1 MQSELKAILE
11 KLEKPL
17 AVEERTGCR
26 NFAVIG
32 GFHRHMVSWAQR
44 GAELGDGEVRQH
56 LERIA
61 QLFADYGSVDLTERR
76 RRILEARQLLA
87 VIRRQVEQEAGS
99 AEHGVE
105 GKEQGARSEE
115 KRGEGKGQR
124 AEGEGA
130 RATEDEHAREGESI
144 TIPLGTSQE
153 ASTDASAQTLSVPV
167 SPAVPKPT
175 FRSPATSCPPVPP
188 SPSVG
193 GQFPTAPSAASVP
206 PTVSP
211 HPKPFVPSVSG
222 KPLALDDPV
231 RFLKGVGPQ
240 RAKLLKRLG
249 VETIG
254 DLLTFY
260 PRRYEDRRNLKTLA
274 QVVPG
279 ERVVVQVQ
287 VIGTPFT
294 EERKRLLIT
303 KVPVGDATGRAFL
316 VWFNQPYM
324 ERKFRIGQR
333 LFVFG
338 KATQVFGQLT
348 FQTPE
353 VEEMTDDANLQVGR
367 LVPVYP
373 LTEGLSQNFV
383 RSLVQETVW
392 RAVERLKETLPETVR
407 QRYQLMPLQE
417 ALTQIHFPNDE
428 ERLEAARRRLV
439 FEEFLTLQLV
449 LALRKKGIKEHEGIA
464 FHVDWEAVERF
475 LRSLPFELTT
485 DQRRVINEI
494 LADMQKPHPMNR
506 LLHGEVGSGKTVVAA
521 TAMYVAVQNGYQVA
535 FMAPTEILAEQH
547 YRVLQELF
555 KGHEIQIVQLVGS
568 LTPSVKRKRRMRIRE
583 GMVQIVVGTH
593 ALIEE
598 ATEFHRLGLVIVDEQ
613 HRFGVMQRA
622 KLIWKGKS
630 PDVLIMTAT
639 PIPRTLALTV
649 YGDLDVSVIRE
660 LPPGRQRAKTYWLHL
675 SKRMLA
681 YEFVRKELLKGH
693 QAYIVCPLIEESEKL
708 EDVQSVLRH
717 AEWLQQSVFP
727 DYKVGVLHGRMPGYE
742 KDAIMDAFR
751 RNEIQVLVTTTVIE
765 VGVDVPNATVIVVE
779 DADRF
784 GLAQL
789 HQLRGRVERSAHP
802 CFCVL
807 IADPSTDEAYKRLR
821 IMTRTND
828 GFVIAEHDL
837 RLRGPGEF
845 LGTRQHGLPDL
856 KLADILRDVNLLMQA
871 KECAE
876 WLIAIDPH
884 LERPE
889 HKHLRAKV
897 EALEGG
903 AELLRVS

>member
-1 MQSELKAILE
+1 MSAELLAILE
-11 KLEKPL
+11 KLEKPI
-17 AVEERTGCR
+17 AIEERTGCR

-32 GFHRHMVSWAQR
+32 GFDKYMVAWAKR
-44 GAELGDGEVRQH
+44 ASELCDGELRQS
-56 LERIA
+56 LDELA
-61 QLFADYGSVDLTERR
+61 KLFVDYSQVDITEKRR
-76 RRILEARQLLA
+76 RLLHAKILLNRIRQSLNDSL
-87 VIRRQVEQEAGS
+87 AGS
-99 AEHGVE
+99 
-105 GKEQGARSEE
+105 
-115 KRGEGKGQR
+115 
-124 AEGEGA
+124 
-130 RATEDEHAREGESI
+130 T
-144 TIPLGTSQE
+144 
-153 ASTDASAQTLSVPV
+153 QTQPISVPQV
-167 SPAVPKPT
+167 SPATEQVTKPT
-175 FRSPATSCPPVPP
+175 INAVQPENKQTSQGFSGTIVPQRTEPTKLPASR
-188 SPSVG
+188 
-193 GQFPTAPSAASVP
+193 
-206 PTVSP
+206 PTVAISQSQISSP
-211 HPKPFVPSVSG
+211 RSSVTS
-222 KPLALDDPV
+222 PLSLSDSV
-231 RFLKGVGPQ
+231 RYLKGVGPQ

-254 DLLTFY
+254 DLLHFY

-274 QVVPG
+274 EVVPG
-279 ERVVVQVQ
+279 EKVVVQVQ
-287 VIGTPFT
+287 VIGNPFT
-294 EERKRLLIT
+294 EERKHLLIT

-324 ERKFRIGQR
+324 EKKFRIGQR

-353 VEEMTDDANLQVGR
+353 VEEITGDANLQVGR

-392 RAVERLKETLPETVR
+392 RAVDRLEETLPETVR
-407 QRYQLMPLQE
+407 QRYNLMLLRE
-417 ALTQIHFPNDE
+417 ALRQIHFPDDDE
-428 ERLEAARRRLV
+428 KLEAARRRIV
-439 FEEFLTLQLV
+439 FDEFLTLQLV

-464 FHVDWEAVERF
+464 FQVDWEAVERF
-475 LRSLPFELTT
+475 IRLLPFELTN
-485 DQRRVINEI
+485 DQRKVINEI
-494 LADMQKPHPMNR
+494 LSDMQKPHPMNR

-521 TAMYVAVQNGYQVA
+521 IAMFVAVQNGYQAA

-555 KGHEIQIVQLVGS
+555 RGHEINIVQLVGS
-568 LTPSVKRKRRMRIRE
+568 LTPANKRKVRMKIRE
-583 GMVQIVVGTH
+583 GMAQIIVGTH

-598 ATEFHRLGLVIVDEQ
+598 ATEFYRLGFVVVDEQ

-622 KLIWKGKS
+622 KLIWKGQS

-660 LPPGRQRAKTYWLHL
+660 LPPGRQRAKTYWLHT

-681 YEFVRKELLKGH
+681 YEFIRKELAKGH
-693 QAYIVCPLIEESEKL
+693 QAYVVCPLIEESEKL
-708 EDVQSVLRH
+708 DDVQSVYRH

-742 KDAIMDAFR
+742 KDKIMDAFR
-751 RNEIQVLVTTTVIE
+751 CNEIHVLVTTTVIE
-765 VGVDVPNATVIVVE
+765 VGVDVPNATVMVVE

-789 HQLRGRVERSAHP
+789 HQLRGRVERSEHP
-802 CFCVL
+802 CYCVL
-807 IADPSTDEAYKRLR
+807 IADPSTDEARERLR
-821 IMTRTND
+821 VMTRTND

-837 RLRGPGEF
+837 RLRGPGEL

-856 KLADILRDVNLLMQA
+856 KLADIIKDVDILMQA
-871 KECAE
+871 KDCAE
-876 WLIAIDPH
+876 WIVEIDPH
-884 LERPE
+884 LQRPE
-889 HKHLRAKV
+889 HKALREKV
-897 EALEGG
+897 ESLEGG

>member
-1 MQSELKAILE
+1 MSLELSSILD
-11 KLEKPL
+11 KLEKPML
-17 AVEERTGCR
+17 IEEKTGCR

-32 GFHRHMVSWAQR
+32 GFDRYMVAWAKR
-44 GAELGDGEVRQH
+44 AKEICFDEHLKELLCEMVR
-56 LERIA
+56 
-61 QLFADYGSVDLTERR
+61 LFEGYENADLTERR
-76 RRILEARQLLA
+76 RRIFQARNLLSQMRKQLKERMQTAELNQA
-87 VIRRQVEQEAGS
+87 LLTKTQPNFEIVEMPEPQLPS
-99 AEHGVE
+99 
-105 GKEQGARSEE
+105 EQLNLPNQNIMKVQPHDETKSTQIAQST
-115 KRGEGKGQR
+115 QR
-124 AEGEGA
+124 A
-130 RATEDEHAREGESI
+130 TQ
-144 TIPLGTSQE
+144 PPTSHSF
-153 ASTDASAQTLSVPV
+153 AGP
-167 SPAVPKPT
+167 
-175 FRSPATSCPPVPP
+175 RSPVTSPKPPVPSDQSFVTSYQ
-188 SPSVG
+188 SP
-193 GQFPTAPSAASVP
+193 TI
-206 PTVSP
+206 SP
-211 HPKPFVPSVSG
+211 LSLS
-222 KPLALDDPV
+222 DDV
-231 RFLKGVGPQ
+231 RYLKGVGPH

-254 DLLTFY
+254 DLLQFY
-260 PRRYEDRRNLKTLA
+260 PRRYEDRRNLKMLA
-274 QVVPG
+274 EVMPG

-287 VIGTPFT
+287 VIGNPFT
-294 EERKRLLIT
+294 EERKHLLIT

-324 ERKFRIGQR
+324 EKKFRIGQR

-338 KATQVFGQLT
+338 KAVQVFGHLT

-353 VEEMTDDANLQVGR
+353 IEEITGDANLQVGR

-383 RSLVQETVW
+383 RTMVQETVW
-392 RAVERLKETLPETVR
+392 RTIDRLTETLPETIR
-407 QRYQLMPLQE
+407 KRYNLMPLSE
-417 ALTQIHFPNDE
+417 ALRQVHFPDNE
-428 ERLEAARRRLV
+428 EKLEAARRRIV
-439 FEEFLTLQLV
+439 FEEFLIMQLV
-449 LALRKKGIKEHEGIA
+449 LALRKKGVKEHEGIT
-464 FHVDWEAVERF
+464 FSVDGDSVERF
-475 LRSLPFELTT
+475 IRSLPFQLTN
-485 DQRRVINEI
+485 DQRKVINEI
-494 LADMQKPHPMNR
+494 LADMQKPSPMNR

-521 TAMYVAVQNGYQVA
+521 TAMFVAVQNGYQAA

-555 KGHEIQIVQLVGS
+555 RWHDFSIVQLVGS
-568 LTPSVKRKRRMRIRE
+568 LTPANKRKARMKIRE
-583 GMVQIVVGTH
+583 GMAQIVVGTH

-598 ATEFHRLGLVIVDEQ
+598 ATEFHRLGFVVVDEQ

-622 KLIWKGKS
+622 KLIWKGQS

-660 LPPGRQRAKTYWLHL
+660 LPPKRQRAKTYWLHT

-681 YEFVRKELLKGH
+681 YEFIKKELAKGH
-693 QAYIVCPLIEESEKL
+693 QAYVVCPLIEDSEKL
-708 EDVQSVLRH
+708 EDVQSVYRH
-717 AEWLQQSVFP
+717 AQWLQQSVFP
-727 DYKVGVLHGRMPGYE
+727 EHKIGVLHGRMAGYE
-742 KDAIMDAFR
+742 KDEIMGAFR
-751 RNEIQVLVTTTVIE
+751 RKEIQILVTTTVVE
-765 VGVDVPNATVIVVE
+765 VGVDVPNATVMVVE

-789 HQLRGRVERSAHP
+789 HQLRGRVERSEHP

-807 IADPSTDEAYKRLR
+807 VADPSTEESRERLR
-821 IMTRTND
+821 VMTKTND

-856 KLADILRDVNLLMQA
+856 KLADIIKDVDILIQA

-876 WLIAIDPH
+876 WLVEFDPH

-889 HKHLRAKV
+889 HKGLRTKV

-903 AELLRVS
+903 SELLRVS

>member
-1 MQSELKAILE
+1 MSAELLALLE

-17 AVEERTGCR
+17 EVEEKTGCR

-32 GFHRHMVSWAQR
+32 GFDRYMQAWAKR
-44 GAELGDGEVRQH
+44 AAELGNGEVRQQ
-56 LERIA
+56 LEQLA
-61 QLFADYGSVDLTERR
+61 HLFADYETVDVSERR
-76 RRILEARQLLA
+76 RRLWQTRQLLSHLRQQLQA
-87 VIRRQVEQEAGS
+87 TPIPRRQE
-99 AEHGVE
+99 
-105 GKEQGARSEE
+105 
-115 KRGEGKGQR
+115 
-124 AEGEGA
+124 
-130 RATEDEHAREGESI
+130 T
-144 TIPLGTSQE
+144 
-153 ASTDASAQTLSVPV
+153 
-167 SPAVPKPT
+167 
-175 FRSPATSCPPVPP
+175 P
-188 SPSVG
+188 SPSSTTPATEASVL
-193 GQFPTAPSAASVP
+193 PSAAPTEETVFVQDNEPEQLSPVAPSPSPASVALSAASP
-206 PTVSP
+206 SPKAPTVEAPTKKPSP
-211 HPKPFVPSVSG
+211 TVRPLPTRAPAAEKKMPASV
-222 KPLALDDPV
+222 KPLALDDSV

-249 VETIG
+249 VETVG
-254 DLLTFY
+254 DLLSLY
-260 PRRYEDRRNLKTLA
+260 PRRYEDRRNVKMLA
-274 QVVPG
+274 EVVPG
-279 ERVVVQVQ
+279 EKVVVQVQ
-287 VIGTPFT
+287 VIGNPFT
-294 EERKRLLIT
+294 EERKHLLIT

-338 KATQVFGQLT
+338 KATTVFGQLS

-353 VEEMTDDANLQVGR
+353 VEEIAGDTALQVGR

-383 RSLVQETVW
+383 RTLVQETVL
-392 RAVERLKETLPETVR
+392 RTVESLQETLPASVR
-407 QRYQLMPLQE
+407 QTYNLMPLPE
-417 ALTQIHFPNDE
+417 AIRQIHFPEDE

-449 LALRKKGIKEHEGIA
+449 LALRRRGVKEHEGIA
-464 FHVDWEAVERF
+464 FRVDRDAVEKF
-475 LRSLPFELTT
+475 IRSLPFELTN
-485 DQRRVINEI
+485 DQRRVIDEI
-494 LADMQKPHPMNR
+494 LADMEQPHPMNR

-521 TAMYVAVQNGYQVA
+521 TAMFVAVRNGYQVA

-547 YRVLQELF
+547 YRVLRELF
-555 KGHEIQIVQLVGS
+555 WKHGIDVVQLVGS
-568 LTPSVKRKRRMRIRE
+568 LTPANKRKVRLRIRH
-583 GMVQIVVGTH
+583 GGPQIVVGTH

-598 ATEFHRLGLVIVDEQ
+598 ATEFQRLGFVVVDEQ

-622 KLIWKGKS
+622 KLIWKGQS

-660 LPPGRQRAKTYWLHL
+660 LPPGRQRAKTYWLHS

-681 YEFVRKELLKGH
+681 YEFVRKELAKGR

-717 AEWLQQSVFP
+717 AEWLQQNVFP

-742 KDAIMDAFR
+742 KDEIMDTFR
-751 RNEIQVLVTTTVIE
+751 RNEIHVLVTTTVIE
-765 VGVDVPNATVIVVE
+765 VGVDVPNATVMVVE

-789 HQLRGRVERSAHP
+789 HQLRGRVERSSHP

-807 IADPSTDEAYKRLR
+807 VANPSSDEARERLR
-821 IMTRTND
+821 VMTRTND

-845 LGTRQHGLPDL
+845 MGTRQHGLPDL
-856 KLADILRDVNLLMQA
+856 KLADILRDVDLLMQA

-876 WLIAIDPH
+876 RLVAVDPH

-889 HKHLRAKV
+889 HRLLRAKV

>member
-1 MQSELKAILE
+1 MSAELLAILE
-11 KLEKPL
+11 KLEKPI
-17 AVEERTGCR
+17 AIEERTGCR

-32 GFHRHMVSWAQR
+32 GFDKYMVAWAKR
-44 GAELGDGEVRQH
+44 ASELCDGELRQS
-56 LERIA
+56 LDELA
-61 QLFADYGSVDLTERR
+61 KLFVDYSQVDITEKRR
-76 RRILEARQLLA
+76 RLLHAKILLNRIRQSLNDSL
-87 VIRRQVEQEAGS
+87 AGS
-99 AEHGVE
+99 
-105 GKEQGARSEE
+105 
-115 KRGEGKGQR
+115 
-124 AEGEGA
+124 
-130 RATEDEHAREGESI
+130 T
-144 TIPLGTSQE
+144 
-153 ASTDASAQTLSVPV
+153 QTQPTSVPQV
-167 SPAVPKPT
+167 SPATEQVTKPT
-175 FRSPATSCPPVPP
+175 INAVQPENKQTSQGFSGTIVSQRTEPTKLPASR
-188 SPSVG
+188 
-193 GQFPTAPSAASVP
+193 
-206 PTVSP
+206 PTVAISQSQISSP
-211 HPKPFVPSVSG
+211 RSSVTS
-222 KPLALDDPV
+222 PLSLSDSV
-231 RFLKGVGPQ
+231 RYLKGVGPQ

-254 DLLTFY
+254 DLLHFY

-274 QVVPG
+274 EVVPG
-279 ERVVVQVQ
+279 EKVVVQVQ
-287 VIGTPFT
+287 VIGNPFT
-294 EERKRLLIT
+294 EERKHLLIT

-324 ERKFRIGQR
+324 EKKFRIGQR

-353 VEEMTDDANLQVGR
+353 VEEITGDANLQVGR

-392 RAVERLKETLPETVR
+392 RAVDRLEETLPETVR
-407 QRYQLMPLQE
+407 QRYNLMPLRE
-417 ALTQIHFPNDE
+417 ALRQIHFPDDDE
-428 ERLEAARRRLV
+428 KLEAARRRIV
-439 FEEFLTLQLV
+439 FDEFLTLQLV

-464 FHVDWEAVERF
+464 FQVDWEAVERF
-475 LRSLPFELTT
+475 IRLLPFELTN
-485 DQRRVINEI
+485 DQRKVINEI
-494 LADMQKPHPMNR
+494 LSDMQKPHPMNR

-521 TAMYVAVQNGYQVA
+521 IAMFVAVQNGYQAA

-555 KGHEIQIVQLVGS
+555 RGHEINIVQLVGS
-568 LTPSVKRKRRMRIRE
+568 LTPANKRKVRMKIRE
-583 GMVQIVVGTH
+583 GMAQIIVGTH

-598 ATEFHRLGLVIVDEQ
+598 ATEFYRLGFVVVDEQ

-622 KLIWKGKS
+622 KLIWKGQS

-660 LPPGRQRAKTYWLHL
+660 LPPGRQRAKTYWLHT

-681 YEFVRKELLKGH
+681 YEFIRKELAKGH
-693 QAYIVCPLIEESEKL
+693 QAYVVCPLIEESEKL
-708 EDVQSVLRH
+708 DDVQSVYRH
-717 AEWLQQSVFP
+717 AEWLQQSIFP

-742 KDAIMDAFR
+742 KDKIMDAFR
-751 RNEIQVLVTTTVIE
+751 CNEIHVLVTTTVIE
-765 VGVDVPNATVIVVE
+765 VGVDVPNATVMVVE

-789 HQLRGRVERSAHP
+789 HQLRGRVERSEHP
-802 CFCVL
+802 CYCVL
-807 IADPSTDEAYKRLR
+807 IADPSTDEARERLR
-821 IMTRTND
+821 VMTRTND

-837 RLRGPGEF
+837 RLRGPGEL

-856 KLADILRDVNLLMQA
+856 KLADIIKDVDILMQA

-876 WLIAIDPH
+876 WIVEIDPH
-884 LERPE
+884 LQRPE
-889 HKHLRAKV
+889 HKALREKV
-897 EALEGG
+897 ESLEGG

>member
-1 MQSELKAILE
+1 MRPLE
-11 KLEKPL
+11 
-17 AVEERTGCR
+17 VEEKTGCR

-32 GFHRHMVSWAQR
+32 GFDRYMVAWATRAAQ
-44 GAELGDGEVRQH
+44 LCDGDLRQH
-56 LERIA
+56 LQALA
-61 QLFADYGSVDLTERR
+61 QLFADYAALDLSERR
-76 RRILEARQLLA
+76 RRLLSAKTLLA
-87 VIRRQVEQEAGS
+87 QIRRKVMGDGGREA
-99 AEHGVE
+99 
-105 GKEQGARSEE
+105 
-115 KRGEGKGQR
+115 RGEGTR
-124 AEGEGA
+124 SDVPEGEQKEGQGMGEQGKGLLAPPSAFRPSPVADERQQA
-130 RATEDEHAREGESI
+130 RPTR
-144 TIPLGTSQE
+144 
-153 ASTDASAQTLSVPV
+153 
-167 SPAVPKPT
+167 PAFKPT
-175 FRSPATSCPPVPP
+175 P
-188 SPSVG
+188 SP
-193 GQFPTAPSAASVP
+193 QP
-206 PTVSP
+206 PTPAS
-211 HPKPFVPSVSG
+211 KPT
-222 KPLALDDPV
+222 PLALDDSV

-249 VETIG
+249 VETVK
-254 DLLTFY
+254 DLLHFY
-260 PRRYEDRRNLKTLA
+260 PRRYEDRRNVKRLA
-274 QVVPG
+274 EIVSGEKVVA
-279 ERVVVQVQ
+279 QVQ
-287 VIGTPFT
+287 VVGKPFT

-303 KVPVGDATGRAFL
+303 KVPVADATGRAFL

-324 ERKFRIGQR
+324 ERKFHIGQK

-338 KATQVFGQLT
+338 KATRVFDQLS

-353 VEEMTDDANLQVGR
+353 VEEITDDATLQVGR

-373 LTEGLSQNFV
+373 LTEGLSQNFI
-383 RSLVQETVW
+383 RTLVQETVTLALD
-392 RAVERLKETLPETVR
+392 RIEEPLPESIR
-407 QRYQLMPLQE
+407 QRYQLMPLAE
-417 ALTQIHFPNDE
+417 ALRQIHFPDDE
-428 ERLEAARRRLV
+428 GRLEAARRRIV
-439 FEEFLTLQLV
+439 FDEFLTLQLV
-449 LALRKKGIKEHEGIA
+449 LALRKRGIKEHEGIA
-464 FHVDWEAVERF
+464 FQVDWDAVEEF
-475 LRSLPFELTT
+475 IRSLPFELTN
-485 DQRRVINEI
+485 DQRKVIGEI

-521 TAMYVAVQNGYQVA
+521 TAMFVAVQNGYQVA

-547 YRVLQELF
+547 YRVLRELF
-555 KGHEIQIVQLVGS
+555 GRHGIEVVQLVGS
-568 LTPSVKRKRRMRIRE
+568 LTPANKRKVRMKVRD
-583 GMVQIVVGTH
+583 GMAQIVVGTH

-598 ATEFHRLGLVIVDEQ
+598 ATQFHRLGLAVVDEQ

-622 KLIWKGKS
+622 KLIWKGQS

-660 LPPGRQRAKTYWLHL
+660 LPPGRQRAKTYWLHT

-681 YEFVRKELLKGH
+681 YEFVRKELAKGH

-708 EDVQSVLRH
+708 EDVQSVVRH

-727 DYKVGVLHGRMPGYE
+727 DYKVAVLHGRMAGYE
-742 KDAIMDAFR
+742 KDEIMDAFR
-751 RNEIQVLVTTTVIE
+751 RNEIQVLVTTTVVE
-765 VGVDVPNATVIVVE
+765 VGVDVPNATVIVIE

-789 HQLRGRVERSAHP
+789 HQLRGRVERSEHP

-807 IADPSTDEAYKRLR
+807 IADPKSDEARERLR
-821 IMTRTND
+821 VMTKTND

-856 KLADILRDVNLLMQA
+856 KLADILRDVDILMQA

-876 WLIAIDPH
+876 WLVSIDPH

-889 HKHLRAKV
+889 HRHLRAKV

>member
-1 MQSELKAILE
+1 MSAELLAILE
-11 KLEKPL
+11 KLEKPI
-17 AVEERTGCR
+17 AIEERTGCR

-32 GFHRHMVSWAQR
+32 GFDKYMVAWAKR
-44 GAELGDGEVRQH
+44 ASELCDGELRQS
-56 LERIA
+56 LDELA
-61 QLFADYGSVDLTERR
+61 KLFVDYSQVDITEKRR
-76 RRILEARQLLA
+76 RLLHAKILLNRIRQSLNDSL
-87 VIRRQVEQEAGS
+87 AGS
-99 AEHGVE
+99 
-105 GKEQGARSEE
+105 
-115 KRGEGKGQR
+115 
-124 AEGEGA
+124 
-130 RATEDEHAREGESI
+130 T
-144 TIPLGTSQE
+144 
-153 ASTDASAQTLSVPV
+153 QTQPTSVPQV
-167 SPAVPKPT
+167 SPATEQVTKPT
-175 FRSPATSCPPVPP
+175 INAVQPENKQTSQGFSGTIVPQRTEPTKLPASR
-188 SPSVG
+188 
-193 GQFPTAPSAASVP
+193 
-206 PTVSP
+206 PTVAISQSQISSP
-211 HPKPFVPSVSG
+211 RSSVTS
-222 KPLALDDPV
+222 PLSLSDSV
-231 RFLKGVGPQ
+231 RYLKGVGPQ

-254 DLLTFY
+254 DLLHFY

-274 QVVPG
+274 EVVPG
-279 ERVVVQVQ
+279 EKVVVQVQ
-287 VIGTPFT
+287 VIGNPFT
-294 EERKRLLIT
+294 EERKHLLIT

-324 ERKFRIGQR
+324 EKKFRIGQR

-353 VEEMTDDANLQVGR
+353 VEEITGDANLQVGR

-392 RAVERLKETLPETVR
+392 RAVDRLEETLPETVR
-407 QRYQLMPLQE
+407 QRYNLMLLRE
-417 ALTQIHFPNDE
+417 ALRQIHFPDDDE
-428 ERLEAARRRLV
+428 KLEAARRRIV
-439 FEEFLTLQLV
+439 FDEFLTLQLV

-464 FHVDWEAVERF
+464 FQVDWEAVERF
-475 LRSLPFELTT
+475 IRLLPFELTN
-485 DQRRVINEI
+485 DQRKVINEI
-494 LADMQKPHPMNR
+494 LSDMQKPHPMNR

-521 TAMYVAVQNGYQVA
+521 IAMFVAVQNGYQAA

-555 KGHEIQIVQLVGS
+555 RGHEINIVQLVGS
-568 LTPSVKRKRRMRIRE
+568 LTPANKRKVRMKIRE
-583 GMVQIVVGTH
+583 GMAQIIVGTH

-598 ATEFHRLGLVIVDEQ
+598 ATEFYRLGFVVVDEQ

-622 KLIWKGKS
+622 KLIWKGQS

-660 LPPGRQRAKTYWLHL
+660 LPPGRQRAKTYWLHT

-681 YEFVRKELLKGH
+681 YEFIRKELAKGH
-693 QAYIVCPLIEESEKL
+693 QAYVVCPLIEESEKL
-708 EDVQSVLRH
+708 DDVQSVYRH

-742 KDAIMDAFR
+742 KDKIMDAFR
-751 RNEIQVLVTTTVIE
+751 CNEIHVLVTTTVIE
-765 VGVDVPNATVIVVE
+765 VGVDVPNATVMVVE

-789 HQLRGRVERSAHP
+789 HQLRGRVERSEHP
-802 CFCVL
+802 CYCVL
-807 IADPSTDEAYKRLR
+807 IADPSTDEARERLR
-821 IMTRTND
+821 VMTRTND

-837 RLRGPGEF
+837 RLRGPGEL

-856 KLADILRDVNLLMQA
+856 KLADIIKDVDILMQA
-871 KECAE
+871 KDCAE
-876 WLIAIDPH
+876 WIVEIDPH
-884 LERPE
+884 LQRPE
-889 HKHLRAKV
+889 HKALREKV
-897 EALEGG
+897 ESLEGG

>member
-1 MQSELKAILE
+1 MSAELLAILE
-11 KLEKPL
+11 KLEKPI

-32 GFHRHMVSWAQR
+32 GFDKYMVAWAKR
-44 GAELGDGEVRQH
+44 ASEMCDSELRQS
-56 LERIA
+56 LDELA
-61 QLFADYGSVDLTERR
+61 KLFVDYMQVDITERR
-76 RRILEARQLLA
+76 RRLLHAKTLLA
-87 VIRRQVEQEAGS
+87 QIRQSLNNSFVS
-99 AEHGVE
+99 
-105 GKEQGARSEE
+105 
-115 KRGEGKGQR
+115 
-124 AEGEGA
+124 
-130 RATEDEHAREGESI
+130 
-144 TIPLGTSQE
+144 
-153 ASTDASAQTLSVPV
+153 STQTQPTSVPQV
-167 SPAVPKPT
+167 SPATEQVAKPAAAHVVQPDKEQTLHRLSGTIVPQRTEPT
-175 FRSPATSCPPVPP
+175 KLPASRPTVVSPQPQVPSPRSPAP
-188 SPSVG
+188 SLLSL
-193 GQFPTAPSAASVP
+193 T
-206 PTVSP
+206 
-211 HPKPFVPSVSG
+211 
-222 KPLALDDPV
+222 DPV
-231 RFLKGVGPQ
+231 RYLKGVGPQ

-254 DLLTFY
+254 DLLHFY

-274 QVVPG
+274 EVIPG
-279 ERVVVQVQ
+279 EKVVVQVQ
-287 VIGTPFT
+287 VIGNPFT
-294 EERKRLLIT
+294 EERKHLLIT

-324 ERKFRIGQR
+324 EKKFRIGQR

-353 VEEMTDDANLQVGR
+353 VEEITGDANLQVGR

-392 RAVERLKETLPETVR
+392 RTIDRLEETLPETVR
-407 QRYQLMPLQE
+407 QRYNLMPLRE
-417 ALTQIHFPNDE
+417 ALRQIHFPDDDE
-428 ERLEAARRRLV
+428 KLEAARRRIV
-439 FEEFLTLQLV
+439 FDEFLTLQLV

-464 FHVDWEAVERF
+464 FQVDWEAVERF
-475 LRSLPFELTT
+475 IRLLPFELTN
-485 DQRRVINEI
+485 DQRKVINEI
-494 LADMQKPHPMNR
+494 LSDMQKPHPMNR

-521 TAMYVAVQNGYQVA
+521 TAMFVAVQNGYQAA

-555 KGHEIQIVQLVGS
+555 RGHEINIVQLVGS
-568 LTPSVKRKRRMRIRE
+568 LTPANKRKARMKIRE
-583 GMVQIVVGTH
+583 GMAQIIVGTH
-593 ALIEE
+593 ALVEE
-598 ATEFHRLGLVIVDEQ
+598 ATEFYRLGFVVVDEQ

-622 KLIWKGKS
+622 KLIWKGQS

-660 LPPGRQRAKTYWLHL
+660 LPPGRQRAKTYWLHT

-681 YEFVRKELLKGH
+681 YEFIRKELAKGH
-693 QAYIVCPLIEESEKL
+693 QAYVVCPLIEESEKL
-708 EDVQSVLRH
+708 EDVQSVYRH

-742 KDAIMDAFR
+742 KDKIMDAFR
-751 RNEIQVLVTTTVIE
+751 RNEIHVLVTTTVIE
-765 VGVDVPNATVIVVE
+765 VGVDVPNATVMVVE

-789 HQLRGRVERSAHP
+789 HQLRGRVERSEYP
-802 CFCVL
+802 CYCVL
-807 IADPSTDEAYKRLR
+807 IADPSTDEARERLR
-821 IMTRTND
+821 VMTRTND

-856 KLADILRDVNLLMQA
+856 KLADIINDVDILMQA

-876 WLIAIDPH
+876 WLVEIDPH

-889 HKHLRAKV
+889 HKGLREKV
-897 EALEGG
+897 ESLEGG

>member
-1 MQSELKAILE
+1 MSAELQALIDRLTRPLE
-11 KLEKPL
+11 
-17 AVEERTGCR
+17 VEEKTGCR

-32 GFHRHMVSWAQR
+32 GFDRYMVAWAKR
-44 GAELGDGEVRQH
+44 AMELCDGEVRQ
-56 LERIA
+56 LLSDLA
-61 QLFADYGSVDLTERR
+61 QLFADYTALDFSERR
-76 RRILEARQLLA
+76 RRILSAKTLLA
-87 VIRRQVEQEAGS
+87 QIRKQIASGES
-99 AEHGVE
+99 ARFEVPE
-105 GKEQGARSEE
+105 GERREGQRGDGQGAGLFAPPSAPRPSPV
-115 KRGEGKGQR
+115 
-124 AEGEGA
+124 A
-130 RATEDEHAREGESI
+130 DERQKAKPAIS
-144 TIPLGTSQE
+144 PQPPMP
-153 ASTDASAQTLSVPV
+153 AS
-167 SPAVPKPT
+167 KPT
-175 FRSPATSCPPVPP
+175 
-188 SPSVG
+188 
-193 GQFPTAPSAASVP
+193 
-206 PTVSP
+206 
-211 HPKPFVPSVSG
+211 
-222 KPLALDDPV
+222 PLALDDSV

-249 VETIG
+249 VETVN
-254 DLLTFY
+254 DLLHFY
-260 PRRYEDRRNLKTLA
+260 PRRYEDRRNVKRLA
-274 QVVPG
+274 EVIAGEKVVAC
-279 ERVVVQVQ
+279 VQ
-287 VIGTPFT
+287 VIGKPFT
-294 EERKRLLIT
+294 EERKHLLIT
-303 KVPVGDATGRAFL
+303 KIPVADASGRAFL

-324 ERKFRIGQR
+324 ERKFHIGQK

-353 VEEMTDDANLQVGR
+353 VEEVANDATLQVGR

-383 RSLVQETVW
+383 RTLVQETVT
-392 RAVERLKETLPETVR
+392 RSLDRVPEPLPESIR
-407 QRYQLMPLQE
+407 QRYNLMPLPQ
-417 ALTQIHFPNDE
+417 ALRQIHFPDDE
-428 ERLEAARRRLV
+428 GGLEAARRRIV
-439 FEEFLTLQLV
+439 FDEFLTLQLV
-449 LALRKKGIKEHEGIA
+449 LALRKKGVKEHEGIA
-464 FHVDWEAVERF
+464 FRVDWDEVEQF
-475 LRSLPFELTT
+475 IRSLPFELTN
-485 DQRRVINEI
+485 DQRKVIGEI

-521 TAMYVAVQNGYQVA
+521 TAMFVAVQNGYQVA

-547 YRVLQELF
+547 YRVLRELF
-555 KGHEIQIVQLVGS
+555 WRHGIEVVQLVGS
-568 LTPSVKRKRRMRIRE
+568 LTPANKRKVRMKVRD
-583 GMVQIVVGTH
+583 GMAQIVVGTH

-598 ATEFHRLGLVIVDEQ
+598 ATEFHRLGLVVVDEQ

-622 KLIWKGKS
+622 KLIWKGQS

-660 LPPGRQRAKTYWLHL
+660 LPPGRQRAKTYWLHT

-681 YEFVRKELLKGH
+681 YEFVRKELAKGR

-708 EDVQSVLRH
+708 EDVQSVVRH

-727 DYKVGVLHGRMPGYE
+727 DDKVAVLHGRMAGYE
-742 KDAIMDAFR
+742 KDEIMDAFR
-751 RNEIQVLVTTTVIE
+751 RNEIQVLVTTTVVE
-765 VGVDVPNATVIVVE
+765 VGVDVPNATVIVIE

-789 HQLRGRVERSAHP
+789 HQLRGRVERSQHP

-807 IADPSTDEAYKRLR
+807 IADPKSDEARERLR
-821 IMTRTND
+821 VMTKTND

-856 KLADILRDVNLLMQA
+856 KLADILKDVDILMQA

-876 WLIAIDPH
+876 WLVQIDPH

-889 HKHLRAKV
+889 HAHLRAKV

>member
-1 MQSELKAILE
+1 M
-11 KLEKPL
+11 
-17 AVEERTGCR
+17 
-26 NFAVIG
+26 
-32 GFHRHMVSWAQR
+32 
-44 GAELGDGEVRQH
+44 
-56 LERIA
+56 
-61 QLFADYGSVDLTERR
+61 
-76 RRILEARQLLA
+76 
-87 VIRRQVEQEAGS
+87 
-99 AEHGVE
+99 
-105 GKEQGARSEE
+105 
-115 KRGEGKGQR
+115 
-124 AEGEGA
+124 
-130 RATEDEHAREGESI
+130 
-144 TIPLGTSQE
+144 
-153 ASTDASAQTLSVPV
+153 
-167 SPAVPKPT
+167 
-175 FRSPATSCPPVPP
+175 
-188 SPSVG
+188 
-193 GQFPTAPSAASVP
+193 
-206 PTVSP
+206 
-211 HPKPFVPSVSG
+211 
-222 KPLALDDPV
+222 
-231 RFLKGVGPQ
+231 
-240 RAKLLKRLG
+240 LKRLG
-249 VETIG
+249 VETVG
-254 DLLTFY
+254 DLLHFY

-274 QVVPG
+274 EVVPG
-279 ERVVVQVQ
+279 EKVVVQVQ
-287 VIGTPFT
+287 VVGNPFT
-294 EERKRLLIT
+294 EERKHLLIT

-324 ERKFRIGQR
+324 EKKFRIGQR

-338 KATQVFGQLT
+338 KATQVFGQMT

-353 VEEMTDDANLQVGR
+353 VEEISGDANLQVGR

-383 RSLVQETVW
+383 RTLVQETVA
-392 RAVERLKETLPETVR
+392 RTLDSLEETLPEEVR
-407 QRYQLMPLQE
+407 RRYNLMPLRE
-417 ALTQIHFPNDE
+417 ALRHIHFPDDE
-428 ERLEAARRRLV
+428 GKLEAARRRIV
-439 FEEFLTLQLV
+439 FDEFLTLQLV
-449 LALRKKGIKEHEGIA
+449 LALRKKGVKEHEGIA

-475 LRSLPFELTT
+475 IRSLPFELTN
-485 DQRRVINEI
+485 DQRKVINEI

-521 TAMYVAVQNGYQVA
+521 VAMFVAVQNGYQVA

-547 YRVLQELF
+547 YRVLRELF
-555 KGHEIQIVQLVGS
+555 RWCDVSIVQLVGS
-568 LTPSVKRKRRMRIRE
+568 LTPANKRRARLKIRE
-583 GMVQIVVGTH
+583 GMAQIVVGTH

-598 ATEFHRLGLVIVDEQ
+598 ATQFHRLGLVVVDEQ

-622 KLIWKGKS
+622 KLIWKGQS

-660 LPPGRQRAKTYWLHL
+660 LPPGRQRAKTYWLHT

-681 YEFVRKELLKGH
+681 YEFIRKELAKGH
-693 QAYIVCPLIEESEKL
+693 QAYVVCPLIEESEKL
-708 EDVQSVLRH
+708 EDVQSVYRH

-742 KDAIMDAFR
+742 KDEVMDAFR
-751 RNEIQVLVTTTVIE
+751 RNEIQVLVTTTVVE

-789 HQLRGRVERSAHP
+789 HQLRGRVERSEHP

-807 IADPSTDEAYKRLR
+807 IADPSTDEARERLR
-821 IMTRTND
+821 VMTRTND

-856 KLADILRDVNLLMQA
+856 KLADIIRDVDILMQA

-876 WLIAIDPH
+876 WLVELDPH

-889 HKHLRAKV
+889 NKHLRAKV

>member
-1 MQSELKAILE
+1 MSAELLAILE
-11 KLEKPL
+11 KLEKPI

-32 GFHRHMVSWAQR
+32 GFDKYMVAWAKR
-44 GAELGDGEVRQH
+44 ASEMCDSELRQS
-56 LERIA
+56 LDELA
-61 QLFADYGSVDLTERR
+61 KLFVDYMQVDITERR
-76 RRILEARQLLA
+76 RRLLHAKTLLA
-87 VIRRQVEQEAGS
+87 QIRQSLNNSFVS
-99 AEHGVE
+99 
-105 GKEQGARSEE
+105 
-115 KRGEGKGQR
+115 
-124 AEGEGA
+124 
-130 RATEDEHAREGESI
+130 
-144 TIPLGTSQE
+144 
-153 ASTDASAQTLSVPV
+153 STQTQPTSVPQV
-167 SPAVPKPT
+167 SPATEQVAKPAAAHVVQPDKEQTLHRLSGTIVPQRTEPT
-175 FRSPATSCPPVPP
+175 KLPASRPTVVSPQPQVPSPRSPAP
-188 SPSVG
+188 SPLSL
-193 GQFPTAPSAASVP
+193 T
-206 PTVSP
+206 
-211 HPKPFVPSVSG
+211 
-222 KPLALDDPV
+222 DPV
-231 RFLKGVGPQ
+231 RYLKGVGPQ

-254 DLLTFY
+254 DLLHFY

-274 QVVPG
+274 EVIPG
-279 ERVVVQVQ
+279 EKVVVQVQ
-287 VIGTPFT
+287 VVGNPFT
-294 EERKRLLIT
+294 EERKHLLIT

-324 ERKFRIGQR
+324 EKKFRIGQR

-353 VEEMTDDANLQVGR
+353 VEEITGDANLQVGR

-392 RAVERLKETLPETVR
+392 RTIDRLEETLPETVR
-407 QRYQLMPLQE
+407 QRYNLMPLRE
-417 ALTQIHFPNDE
+417 ALRQIHFPDDDE
-428 ERLEAARRRLV
+428 KLEAARRRIV
-439 FEEFLTLQLV
+439 FDEFLTLQLV

-464 FHVDWEAVERF
+464 FQVDWEAVERF
-475 LRSLPFELTT
+475 IRLLPFELTN
-485 DQRRVINEI
+485 DQRKVINEI
-494 LADMQKPHPMNR
+494 LSDMQKPHPMNR

-521 TAMYVAVQNGYQVA
+521 TAMFVAVQNGYQAA

-555 KGHEIQIVQLVGS
+555 RGHEINIVQLVGS
-568 LTPSVKRKRRMRIRE
+568 LTPSVKRRVRMRIRE
-583 GMVQIVVGTH
+583 GMVQIIVGTH

-622 KLIWKGKS
+622 KLIWKGQS

-660 LPPGRQRAKTYWLHL
+660 LPPGRQRAKTYWLHT

-681 YEFVRKELLKGH
+681 YEFIRKELAKGH
-693 QAYIVCPLIEESEKL
+693 QAYVVCPLIEESEKL
-708 EDVQSVLRH
+708 EDVQSVYRH

-742 KDAIMDAFR
+742 KDKIMDAFR
-751 RNEIQVLVTTTVIE
+751 RNEIHVLVTTTVIE
-765 VGVDVPNATVIVVE
+765 VGVDVPNATVMVVE

-789 HQLRGRVERSAHP
+789 HQLRGRVERSEHP
-802 CFCVL
+802 CYCVL
-807 IADPSTDEAYKRLR
+807 IADPSTDEARERLR
-821 IMTRTND
+821 VMTRTND

-856 KLADILRDVNLLMQA
+856 KLADIIKDVDILMQA

-876 WLIAIDPH
+876 WLVEIDPH

-889 HKHLRAKV
+889 HKGLREKV
-897 EALEGG
+897 ESLEGG

>member
-1 MQSELKAILE
+1 MFSELLSILD

-17 AVEERTGCR
+17 AVEEKTGCR

-32 GFHRHMVSWAQR
+32 GFDRYMVAWAKR
-44 GAELGDGEVRQH
+44 AAELCDGGELR
-56 LERIA
+56 
-61 QLFADYGSVDLTERR
+61 QLFAEMVRLFEGYGGVDVTERR
-76 RRILEARQLLA
+76 RRILQARNLLTQVRKRLNEKKQMAISHHPSPTQGMSEITPLPESELPPKQLSTEKISQQVVLSAVKPLKQIQPHDEAKPFRPDQLPQHTA
-87 VIRRQVEQEAGS
+87 QPINQPI
-99 AEHGVE
+99 
-105 GKEQGARSEE
+105 KAR
-115 KRGEGKGQR
+115 
-124 AEGEGA
+124 
-130 RATEDEHAREGESI
+130 
-144 TIPLGTSQE
+144 
-153 ASTDASAQTLSVPV
+153 
-167 SPAVPKPT
+167 PT
-175 FRSPATSCPPVPP
+175 FSPQPQVP
-188 SPSVG
+188 SPLSLTDSV
-193 GQFPTAPSAASVP
+193 
-206 PTVSP
+206 
-211 HPKPFVPSVSG
+211 
-222 KPLALDDPV
+222 
-231 RFLKGVGPQ
+231 RYLKGVGPQ

-254 DLLTFY
+254 DLLHFY

-274 QVVPG
+274 EVVPG
-279 ERVVVQVQ
+279 EKVVVQVQ
-287 VIGTPFT
+287 VIGNPFT
-294 EERKRLLIT
+294 EERKNLLIT

-324 ERKFRIGQR
+324 EKKFRIGQR

-353 VEEMTDDANLQVGR
+353 IEEISGDANLQVGR

-383 RSLVQETVW
+383 RTLVQETVA
-392 RAVERLKETLPETVR
+392 RTIDRLEETLPEEVR
-407 QRYQLMPLQE
+407 HRYNLMPLRE
-417 ALTQIHFPNDE
+417 AMLQIHFPDDDE
-428 ERLEAARRRLV
+428 KLEAARRRIV
-439 FEEFLTLQLV
+439 FDEFLTLQLV
-449 LALRKKGIKEHEGIA
+449 LALRKKGVKEHEGIA
-464 FHVDWEAVERF
+464 FHVDGDSVERF
-475 LRSLPFELTT
+475 IRSLPFELTN
-485 DQRRVINEI
+485 DQRKVINEI
-494 LADMQKPHPMNR
+494 LTDMQKPHPMNR

-521 TAMYVAVQNGYQVA
+521 TAMFVAVQNGYQAA

-547 YRVLQELF
+547 YRVLRELF
-555 KGHEIQIVQLVGS
+555 RWHDVNIVQLVGS
-568 LTPSVKRKRRMRIRE
+568 LTPANKRKVRMKIRE
-583 GMVQIVVGTH
+583 GMAQIVVGTH

-598 ATEFHRLGLVIVDEQ
+598 ATEFHRLGFVVVDEQ

-622 KLIWKGKS
+622 KLIWKGQS

-660 LPPGRQRAKTYWLHL
+660 LPPGRQRAKTYWLHT

-681 YEFVRKELLKGH
+681 YEFIRKELAKGH
-693 QAYIVCPLIEESEKL
+693 QAYVVCPLIEESEKL
-708 EDVQSVLRH
+708 EDVQSVYRH

-742 KDAIMDAFR
+742 KDEIMDAFR

-789 HQLRGRVERSAHP
+789 HQLRGRVERSEHP

-807 IADPSTDEAYKRLR
+807 IADPSTDEARERLR
-821 IMTRTND
+821 VMTKTND

-856 KLADILRDVNLLMQA
+856 KLADIIRDVDILMQA

-876 WLIAIDPH
+876 WLVEIDPH

-889 HKHLRAKV
+889 HRHLRAKV

-903 AELLRVS
+903 ADLVRVS

>member
-1 MQSELKAILE
+1 MSAELLTIID
-11 KLEKPL
+11 KLEKPM

-32 GFHRHMVSWAQR
+32 GFDRYMVAWAKR
-44 GAELGDGEVRQH
+44 AGEVCDGDELRQFFAEI
-56 LERIA
+56 ER
-61 QLFADYGSVDLTERR
+61 LFEGYADADVTERR
-76 RRILEARQLLA
+76 RRILQARNLLTQVKQRLNQKTHA
-87 VIRRQVEQEAGS
+87 VKPIQPPPAKTQPAPEVSQPPETISS
-99 AEHGVE
+99 AH
-105 GKEQGARSEE
+105 QPSTAQTNR
-115 KRGEGKGQR
+115 
-124 AEGEGA
+124 
-130 RATEDEHAREGESI
+130 
-144 TIPLGTSQE
+144 PLG
-153 ASTDASAQTLSVPV
+153 L
-167 SPAVPKPT
+167 
-175 FRSPATSCPPVPP
+175 PATKSTEKIQPHDEATLAKVA
-188 SPSVG
+188 
-193 GQFPTAPSAASVP
+193 QIQQRKNQ
-206 PTVSP
+206 TVSP
-211 HPKPFVPSVSG
+211 TARLQTSASN
-222 KPLALDDPV
+222 LLSLSDPV
-231 RFLKGVGPQ
+231 RYLKGVGPQ

-254 DLLTFY
+254 DLLHFY

-274 QVVPG
+274 EVVPG
-279 ERVVVQVQ
+279 EKAVVQVQ
-287 VIGTPFT
+287 VIGNPFT
-294 EERKRLLIT
+294 EERKHLLIT

-316 VWFNQPYM
+316 VWFNQPFM
-324 ERKFRIGQR
+324 EKKFRIGQR
-333 LFVFG
+333 FFVFG
-338 KATQVFGQLT
+338 KATQIFGQLT

-353 VEEMTDDANLQVGR
+353 IEEVSGDANLQVGR

-383 RSLVQETVW
+383 RTIVQETV
-392 RAVERLKETLPETVR
+392 RRTIDKLVEPLPDAIRL
-407 QRYQLMPLQE
+407 RYNLMPFAE
-417 ALTQIHFPNDE
+417 ALQQVHFPEDE
-428 ERLEAARRRLV
+428 ESLEAARRRIV
-439 FEEFLTLQLV
+439 FDEFLAMQLV
-449 LALRKKGIKEHEGIA
+449 LALRKKGVKEQEGIA
-464 FHVDWEAVERF
+464 FHVDWDEVERF
-475 LRSLPFELTT
+475 IRSLPFDLTG
-485 DQRRVINEI
+485 DQRKVINEI

-521 TAMYVAVQNGYQVA
+521 TAMFVAVQNGYQVA

-547 YRVLQELF
+547 YRVLRELF
-555 KGHEIQIVQLVGS
+555 WKHGIEVIQLVGS
-568 LTPSVKRKRRMRIRE
+568 LTPANKRKVRMKIRE
-583 GMVQIVVGTH
+583 GMAQIIVGTH

-598 ATEFHRLGLVIVDEQ
+598 ATEFHRLGFVVVDEQ

-622 KLIWKGKS
+622 KLIWKGQS

-660 LPPGRQRAKTYWLHL
+660 LPPGRQRAKTYWLHT

-681 YEFVRKELLKGH
+681 YDFIKKELAKGH
-693 QAYIVCPLIEESEKL
+693 QAYVVCPLIEESEKL
-708 EDVQSVLRH
+708 EDVQSVYRH

-727 DYKVGVLHGRMPGYE
+727 DHKVGVLHGRMQGYE
-742 KDAIMDAFR
+742 KDEIMDAFR
-751 RNEIQVLVTTTVIE
+751 RNEIHVLVTTTVVE
-765 VGVDVPNATVIVVE
+765 VGVDVPNATVMVVE

-789 HQLRGRVERSAHP
+789 HQLRGRVERSEHP

-807 IADPSTDEAYKRLR
+807 IADPSTDEARERLR
-821 IMTRTND
+821 VMTKTND

-856 KLADILRDVNLLMQA
+856 KLADIIRDVDILMQA

-876 WLIAIDPH
+876 LIVNIDPH

>member
-1 MQSELKAILE
+1 M
-11 KLEKPL
+11 P
-17 AVEERTGCR
+17 
-26 NFAVIG
+26 
-32 GFHRHMVSWAQR
+32 
-44 GAELGDGEVRQH
+44 
-56 LERIA
+56 
-61 QLFADYGSVDLTERR
+61 
-76 RRILEARQLLA
+76 
-87 VIRRQVEQEAGS
+87 
-99 AEHGVE
+99 
-105 GKEQGARSEE
+105 
-115 KRGEGKGQR
+115 
-124 AEGEGA
+124 
-130 RATEDEHAREGESI
+130 
-144 TIPLGTSQE
+144 
-153 ASTDASAQTLSVPV
+153 AS
-167 SPAVPKPT
+167 KPT
-175 FRSPATSCPPVPP
+175 
-188 SPSVG
+188 
-193 GQFPTAPSAASVP
+193 
-206 PTVSP
+206 
-211 HPKPFVPSVSG
+211 
-222 KPLALDDPV
+222 PLALDDSV

-249 VETIG
+249 VETVN
-254 DLLTFY
+254 DLLHFY
-260 PRRYEDRRNLKTLA
+260 PRRYEDRRNVKRLA
-274 QVVPG
+274 EVIAGEKVVAC
-279 ERVVVQVQ
+279 VQ
-287 VIGTPFT
+287 VIGKPFT
-294 EERKRLLIT
+294 EERKHLLIT
-303 KVPVGDATGRAFL
+303 KIPVADASGRAFL

-324 ERKFRIGQR
+324 ERKFHIGQK

-353 VEEMTDDANLQVGR
+353 VEEVANDATLQVGR

-383 RSLVQETVW
+383 RTLVQETVT
-392 RAVERLKETLPETVR
+392 RSLDRVPEPLPESIR
-407 QRYQLMPLQE
+407 QRYNLMPLPQ
-417 ALTQIHFPNDE
+417 ALRQIHFPDDE
-428 ERLEAARRRLV
+428 GRLEAARRRIV
-439 FEEFLTLQLV
+439 FDEFLTLQLV
-449 LALRKKGIKEHEGIA
+449 LALRKKGVKEHEGIA
-464 FHVDWEAVERF
+464 FRVDWDEVEQF
-475 LRSLPFELTT
+475 IRSLPFELTN
-485 DQRRVINEI
+485 DQRKVIGEI

-521 TAMYVAVQNGYQVA
+521 TAMFVAVQNGYQVA

-547 YRVLQELF
+547 YRILRELF
-555 KGHEIQIVQLVGS
+555 WRHGIEVIQLVGS
-568 LTPSVKRKRRMRIRE
+568 LTPANKRKVRMKVRD
-583 GMVQIVVGTH
+583 GMAQIVVGTH

-598 ATEFHRLGLVIVDEQ
+598 ATEFHRLGLVVVDEQ

-622 KLIWKGKS
+622 KLIWKGQS

-660 LPPGRQRAKTYWLHL
+660 LPPGRQRAKTYWLHT

-681 YEFVRKELLKGH
+681 YEFVRKELAKGR

-708 EDVQSVLRH
+708 EDVQSVIRH

-727 DYKVGVLHGRMPGYE
+727 DDKVAVLHGRMAGYE
-742 KDAIMDAFR
+742 KDEIMDAFR
-751 RNEIQVLVTTTVIE
+751 RNEIQVLVTTTVVE
-765 VGVDVPNATVIVVE
+765 VGVDVPNATVIVIE

-789 HQLRGRVERSAHP
+789 HQLRGRVERSQHP

-807 IADPSTDEAYKRLR
+807 IADPKSDEARERLR
-821 IMTRTND
+821 VMTKTND

-856 KLADILRDVNLLMQA
+856 KLADILKDVDILMQA

-876 WLIAIDPH
+876 WLVQIDPH

-889 HKHLRAKV
+889 HAHLRAKV

>member
-1 MQSELKAILE
+1 MSAELLAILE
-11 KLEKPL
+11 KLEKPI
-17 AVEERTGCR
+17 AIEERTGCR

-32 GFHRHMVSWAQR
+32 GFDKYMVAWAKR
-44 GAELGDGEVRQH
+44 ASELCDGELRQS
-56 LERIA
+56 LDELA
-61 QLFADYGSVDLTERR
+61 KLFVDYSQVDITEKRR
-76 RRILEARQLLA
+76 RLLHAKILLNRIRQSLNDSLA
-87 VIRRQVEQEAGS
+87 V
-99 AEHGVE
+99 
-105 GKEQGARSEE
+105 
-115 KRGEGKGQR
+115 
-124 AEGEGA
+124 
-130 RATEDEHAREGESI
+130 
-144 TIPLGTSQE
+144 
-153 ASTDASAQTLSVPV
+153 STQTQPISVPQV
-167 SPAVPKPT
+167 SPATEQVAKPAARVVQPDNEQT
-175 FRSPATSCPPVPP
+175 SQGFSGTIVSQRTEPTKLPASR
-188 SPSVG
+188 
-193 GQFPTAPSAASVP
+193 
-206 PTVSP
+206 PTVAISQSQISSP
-211 HPKPFVPSVSG
+211 RSSVTS
-222 KPLALDDPV
+222 PLSLSDSV
-231 RFLKGVGPQ
+231 RYLKGVGPQ

-254 DLLTFY
+254 DLLHFY

-274 QVVPG
+274 EVVPG
-279 ERVVVQVQ
+279 EKVVVQVQ
-287 VIGTPFT
+287 VIGNPFT
-294 EERKRLLIT
+294 EERKHLLIT

-324 ERKFRIGQR
+324 EKKFRIGQR

-353 VEEMTDDANLQVGR
+353 VEEITGDANLQVGR

-392 RAVERLKETLPETVR
+392 RAVDRLEETLPETVR
-407 QRYQLMPLQE
+407 QRYNLMPLRE
-417 ALTQIHFPNDE
+417 ALRQIHFPDDDE
-428 ERLEAARRRLV
+428 KLEAARRRIV
-439 FEEFLTLQLV
+439 FDEFLTLQLV

-464 FHVDWEAVERF
+464 FQVDWEAVERF
-475 LRSLPFELTT
+475 IRLLPFELTN
-485 DQRRVINEI
+485 DQRKVINEI
-494 LADMQKPHPMNR
+494 LSDMQKPNPMNR

-521 TAMYVAVQNGYQVA
+521 IAMFVAVQNGYQAA

-555 KGHEIQIVQLVGS
+555 RGHEINIVQLVGS
-568 LTPSVKRKRRMRIRE
+568 LTPANKRKVRMKIRE
-583 GMVQIVVGTH
+583 GMAQIIVGTH

-598 ATEFHRLGLVIVDEQ
+598 ATEFYRLGFVVVDEQ

-622 KLIWKGKS
+622 KLIWKGQS

-660 LPPGRQRAKTYWLHL
+660 LPPGRQRAKTYWLHT

-681 YEFVRKELLKGH
+681 YEFIRKELAKGH
-693 QAYIVCPLIEESEKL
+693 QAYVVCPLIEESEKL
-708 EDVQSVLRH
+708 DDVQSVYRH
-717 AEWLQQSVFP
+717 AEWLQQSIFP

-742 KDAIMDAFR
+742 KDKIMDAFR
-751 RNEIQVLVTTTVIE
+751 CNEIHVLVTTTVIE
-765 VGVDVPNATVIVVE
+765 VGVDVPNATVMVVE

-789 HQLRGRVERSAHP
+789 HQLRGRVERSEHP
-802 CFCVL
+802 CYCVL
-807 IADPSTDEAYKRLR
+807 IADPSTDEARERLR
-821 IMTRTND
+821 VMTRTND

-837 RLRGPGEF
+837 RLRGPGEL

-856 KLADILRDVNLLMQA
+856 KLADIIKDVDILMQA

-876 WLIAIDPH
+876 WIVEIDPH
-884 LERPE
+884 LQRPE
-889 HKHLRAKV
+889 HKALREKV
-897 EALEGG
+897 ESLEGG

>member
-1 MQSELKAILE
+1 MSNDLLALLS

-17 AVEERTGCR
+17 EVEEKTGCR
-26 NFAVIG
+26 NFAVVG
-32 GFHRHMVSWAQR
+32 GFDRYMQAWAKQA
-44 GAELGDGEVRQH
+44 AELSDGELRQQ
-56 LERIA
+56 LEQIA
-61 QLFADYGSVDLTERR
+61 QLFATYEAVDITERR
-76 RRILEARQLLA
+76 RRIFQTRQWLAQWRQKLALQRQSQESIPLPEKASPTPPDQPQPEALRSDGRELKESPTALQAPTTRLPSSSTVKLPPQPTEPSTQPKQLA
-87 VIRRQVEQEAGS
+87 STPVKPPPKV
-99 AEHGVE
+99 
-105 GKEQGARSEE
+105 
-115 KRGEGKGQR
+115 
-124 AEGEGA
+124 A
-130 RATEDEHAREGESI
+130 RA
-144 TIPLGTSQE
+144 
-153 ASTDASAQTLSVPV
+153 
-167 SPAVPKPT
+167 
-175 FRSPATSCPPVPP
+175 
-188 SPSVG
+188 
-193 GQFPTAPSAASVP
+193 TAPSA
-206 PTVSP
+206 SP
-211 HPKPFVPSVSG
+211 RPSATSPI
-222 KPLALDDPV
+222 PLTPLSLDDPV

-249 VETIG
+249 VETVG
-254 DLLTFY
+254 DLLTLY
-260 PRRYEDRRNLKTLA
+260 PRRYEDRRNLKTLSE
-274 QVVPG
+274 VVSG
-279 ERVVVQVQ
+279 EKVVVQVR
-287 VIGTPFT
+287 VIGNPFT

-324 ERKFRIGQR
+324 ERKFRIGQS

-338 KATQVFGQLT
+338 KAIQVFGQLT

-353 VEEMTDDANLQVGR
+353 VEEISGDANLQVGR

-383 RSLVQETVW
+383 RTLVQETVL
-392 RAVERLKETLPETVR
+392 RTAERLQETLPDSVR
-407 QRYQLMPLQE
+407 QTYGLISLPE
-417 ALTQIHFPNDE
+417 ALRQIHFPDDE

-449 LALRKKGIKEHEGIA
+449 LALKRKGVKEHEGVA
-464 FHVDWEAVERF
+464 FQVDEGAVETF
-475 LRSLPFELTT
+475 VHSLPFQLTK
-485 DQRRVINEI
+485 DQRRVIGEI
-494 LADMQKPHPMNR
+494 LADMQQPHPMNR

-521 TAMYVAVQNGYQVA
+521 TAMFVAVQNGYQVA

-547 YRVLQELF
+547 FRVLRELF
-555 KGHEIQIVQLVGS
+555 WRHGIEVVQLVGS
-568 LTPSVKRKRRMRIRE
+568 LTPANKRRVRMKIRSGE
-583 GMVQIVVGTH
+583 AQIVVGTH

-598 ATEFHRLGLVIVDEQ
+598 ATEFRNLGLVIVDEQ

-622 KLIWKGKS
+622 RLIWKGQS

-660 LPPGRQRAKTYWLHL
+660 LPPGRQRAKTYWLHS

-681 YEFVRKELLKGH
+681 YDFVRKELAKGR

-708 EDVQSVLRH
+708 EDVQSVMRH

-727 DYKVGVLHGRMPGYE
+727 QYKVGVLHGRMPGYE
-742 KDAIMDAFR
+742 KDEIMDAFR
-751 RNEIQVLVTTTVIE
+751 RNEIHVLVTTTVVE
-765 VGVDVPNATVIVVE
+765 VGVDVPNATVMVVE
-779 DADRF
+779 DAHRF

-789 HQLRGRVERSAHP
+789 HQLRGRVERSEHP

-807 IADPSTDEAYKRLR
+807 IGDPTTDEARERLR
-821 IMTRTND
+821 VMTRTND

-856 KLADILRDVNLLMQA
+856 KLADIIKDVDLLMQA

-876 WLIAIDPH
+876 RIVSADPH
-884 LERPE
+884 LESPE
-889 HKHLRAKV
+889 HQPLRAKV
-897 EALEGG
+897 EAIEGG

>member
-1 MQSELKAILE
+1 MSAELLAILE
-11 KLEKPL
+11 KLEKPI

-32 GFHRHMVSWAQR
+32 GFDKYMVAWAKR
-44 GAELGDGEVRQH
+44 ASEMCDSELRQS
-56 LERIA
+56 LDELA
-61 QLFADYGSVDLTERR
+61 KLFVDYMQVDITERR
-76 RRILEARQLLA
+76 RRLLHAKTLLA
-87 VIRRQVEQEAGS
+87 QIR
-99 AEHGVE
+99 
-105 GKEQGARSEE
+105 QGLNNSFV
-115 KRGEGKGQR
+115 
-124 AEGEGA
+124 
-130 RATEDEHAREGESI
+130 S
-144 TIPLGTSQE
+144 
-153 ASTDASAQTLSVPV
+153 STQTQPTSVPQV
-167 SPAVPKPT
+167 SPATEQVAKPAAARVVQPDNEQTLRGFSGTIVPQRTEPT
-175 FRSPATSCPPVPP
+175 KLPASRPTVVSPQPQVPSPRSPAP
-188 SPSVG
+188 SLLSL
-193 GQFPTAPSAASVP
+193 T
-206 PTVSP
+206 
-211 HPKPFVPSVSG
+211 
-222 KPLALDDPV
+222 DPV
-231 RFLKGVGPQ
+231 RYLKGVGPQ

-249 VETIG
+249 VESVG
-254 DLLTFY
+254 DLIHFY

-274 QVVPG
+274 EVVPG
-279 ERVVVQVQ
+279 EKVVVQVQ
-287 VIGTPFT
+287 VVGNPFT
-294 EERKRLLIT
+294 EERKHLLIT

-324 ERKFRIGQR
+324 EKKFRIGQR

-353 VEEMTDDANLQVGR
+353 VEEITGDANLQVGR

-392 RAVERLKETLPETVR
+392 RTIDRLEETLPETVR
-407 QRYQLMPLQE
+407 QRYNLMPLRE
-417 ALTQIHFPNDE
+417 ALRQIHFPDDDE
-428 ERLEAARRRLV
+428 KLEAARRRIV
-439 FEEFLTLQLV
+439 FDEFLTLQLV

-464 FHVDWEAVERF
+464 FQVDWEAVERF
-475 LRSLPFELTT
+475 IRLLPFELTN
-485 DQRRVINEI
+485 DQRKVINEI
-494 LADMQKPHPMNR
+494 LSDMQKPHPMNR

-521 TAMYVAVQNGYQVA
+521 TAMFVAVQNGYQAA

-555 KGHEIQIVQLVGS
+555 RGHEINIVQLVGS
-568 LTPSVKRKRRMRIRE
+568 LTPSVKRRVRMRIRE
-583 GMVQIVVGTH
+583 GMVQIIVGTH

-622 KLIWKGKS
+622 KLIWKGQS

-660 LPPGRQRAKTYWLHL
+660 LPPGRQRAKTYWLHT

-681 YEFVRKELLKGH
+681 YEFIRKELAKGH
-693 QAYIVCPLIEESEKL
+693 QAYVVCPLIEESEKL
-708 EDVQSVLRH
+708 EDVQSVYRH

-742 KDAIMDAFR
+742 KDKIMDAFR
-751 RNEIQVLVTTTVIE
+751 RNEIHVLVTTTVIE
-765 VGVDVPNATVIVVE
+765 VGVDVPNATVMVVE

-789 HQLRGRVERSAHP
+789 HQLRGRVERSEHP
-802 CFCVL
+802 CYCVL
-807 IADPSTDEAYKRLR
+807 IADPSTDEARERLR
-821 IMTRTND
+821 VMTRTND

-856 KLADILRDVNLLMQA
+856 KLADIIKDVDILMQA

-876 WLIAIDPH
+876 WLVEIDPH

-889 HKHLRAKV
+889 HKGLREKV
-897 EALEGG
+897 ESLEGG

>member
-1 MQSELKAILE
+1 MSAELQALIDRLTRPLE
-11 KLEKPL
+11 
-17 AVEERTGCR
+17 VEEKTGCR

-32 GFHRHMVSWAQR
+32 GFDRYMVTWATRAAQ
-44 GAELGDGEVRQH
+44 LCDGDLRQH
-56 LERIA
+56 LQALA
-61 QLFADYGSVDLTERR
+61 QLFADYAALDLSERR
-76 RRILEARQLLA
+76 RRILSAKTLLA
-87 VIRRQVEQEAGS
+87 HIRRQVMGDGGREA
-99 AEHGVE
+99 
-105 GKEQGARSEE
+105 
-115 KRGEGKGQR
+115 RGEGTR
-124 AEGEGA
+124 SDVPEGEQKEGQGMGEQGKGLLASPSAFRPSPVADERQQA
-130 RATEDEHAREGESI
+130 RPTRPAFKPPS
-144 TIPLGTSQE
+144 
-153 ASTDASAQTLSVPV
+153 
-167 SPAVPKPT
+167 SPQPPTPANKPT
-175 FRSPATSCPPVPP
+175 
-188 SPSVG
+188 
-193 GQFPTAPSAASVP
+193 
-206 PTVSP
+206 
-211 HPKPFVPSVSG
+211 
-222 KPLALDDPV
+222 PLALDDSV

-249 VETIG
+249 VETVK
-254 DLLTFY
+254 DLLHFY
-260 PRRYEDRRNLKTLA
+260 PRRYEDRRNVKRLA
-274 QVVPG
+274 EIVSGEKVVA
-279 ERVVVQVQ
+279 QVQ
-287 VIGTPFT
+287 VVGKPFT

-303 KVPVGDATGRAFL
+303 KVPVADATGRAFL

-324 ERKFRIGQR
+324 ERKFHIGQK

-338 KATQVFGQLT
+338 KATRVFDQLS

-353 VEEMTDDANLQVGR
+353 VEEITDDATLQVGR

-373 LTEGLSQNFV
+373 LTEGLSQNFI
-383 RSLVQETVW
+383 RTLVQETVTSALD
-392 RAVERLKETLPETVR
+392 RIEEPLPESIR
-407 QRYQLMPLQE
+407 QRYQLMPLAE
-417 ALTQIHFPNDE
+417 ALRQIHFPDDE
-428 ERLEAARRRLV
+428 GRLEAARRRIV
-439 FEEFLTLQLV
+439 FDEFLTLQLV
-449 LALRKKGIKEHEGIA
+449 LALRKRGVKEHEGIA
-464 FHVDWEAVERF
+464 FQVDWDAVEEF
-475 LRSLPFELTT
+475 IRSLPFELTN
-485 DQRRVINEI
+485 DQRKVIGEI

-521 TAMYVAVQNGYQVA
+521 TAMFVAVQNGYQVA

-547 YRVLQELF
+547 YRVLRELF
-555 KGHEIQIVQLVGS
+555 WRHGIEVVQLVGS
-568 LTPSVKRKRRMRIRE
+568 LTPANKRKVRMKVRD
-583 GMVQIVVGTH
+583 GMAQIVVGTH

-598 ATEFHRLGLVIVDEQ
+598 ATQFHRLGLVVVDEQ

-622 KLIWKGKS
+622 KLIWKGQS

-660 LPPGRQRAKTYWLHL
+660 LPPGRQRAKTYWLHS

-681 YEFVRKELLKGH
+681 YEFVRKELAKGH

-708 EDVQSVLRH
+708 EDVQSVVRH

-727 DYKVGVLHGRMPGYE
+727 DYKVAVLHGRMAGYE
-742 KDAIMDAFR
+742 KDEIMDAFR
-751 RNEIQVLVTTTVIE
+751 RNEIQVLVTTTVVE
-765 VGVDVPNATVIVVE
+765 VGVDVPNATVIVIE

-789 HQLRGRVERSAHP
+789 HQLRGRVERSQHP

-807 IADPSTDEAYKRLR
+807 IADPKSDEARERLR
-821 IMTRTND
+821 VMTKTND

-856 KLADILRDVNLLMQA
+856 KLADILRDVDILMQA

-876 WLIAIDPH
+876 WLVQIDPH

-889 HKHLRAKV
+889 HAHLRAKV

>member
-1 MQSELKAILE
+1 VHRRLCDSELRQSLDELA
-11 KLEKPL
+11 KLF
-17 AVEERTGCR
+17 V
-26 NFAVIG
+26 
-32 GFHRHMVSWAQR
+32 
-44 GAELGDGEVRQH
+44 
-56 LERIA
+56 
-61 QLFADYGSVDLTERR
+61 DYMQVDITERR
-76 RRILEARQLLA
+76 RRLLHAKTLLA
-87 VIRRQVEQEAGS
+87 QIRQSLNNSFVS
-99 AEHGVE
+99 
-105 GKEQGARSEE
+105 
-115 KRGEGKGQR
+115 
-124 AEGEGA
+124 
-130 RATEDEHAREGESI
+130 
-144 TIPLGTSQE
+144 
-153 ASTDASAQTLSVPV
+153 STQTQPTSVPQV
-167 SPAVPKPT
+167 SPATEQVAKPAAARVVQPDNEQTLRGFSGAIVPQRTEPT
-175 FRSPATSCPPVPP
+175 KLPASRPTVVSPQPQVPSPRSPAP
-188 SPSVG
+188 SPLSLTDSV
-193 GQFPTAPSAASVP
+193 
-206 PTVSP
+206 
-211 HPKPFVPSVSG
+211 
-222 KPLALDDPV
+222 
-231 RFLKGVGPQ
+231 RYLKGVGPQ

-249 VETIG
+249 VES
-254 DLLTFY
+254 DRRFASLLSS
-260 PRRYEDRRNLKTLA
+260 RRYEDRRNLKTLA
-274 QVVPG
+274 EVIPG
-279 ERVVVQVQ
+279 EKVVVQVQ
-287 VIGTPFT
+287 VVWENPFT
-294 EERKRLLIT
+294 EERKHLLIT

-324 ERKFRIGQR
+324 EKKFRIGQR

-353 VEEMTDDANLQVGR
+353 VEEITGDANLQVGR

-392 RAVERLKETLPETVR
+392 RTIDRLEETLPETVR
-407 QRYQLMPLQE
+407 QRYNLMPLRE
-417 ALTQIHFPNDE
+417 ALRQIHFPDDDE
-428 ERLEAARRRLV
+428 KLEAARRRIV
-439 FEEFLTLQLV
+439 FDEFLTLQLV

-464 FHVDWEAVERF
+464 FQVDWEAVERF
-475 LRSLPFELTT
+475 IRLLPFELTN
-485 DQRRVINEI
+485 DQRKVINEI
-494 LADMQKPHPMNR
+494 LSDMQKPHPMNR

-521 TAMYVAVQNGYQVA
+521 TAMFVAVQNGYQAA

-555 KGHEIQIVQLVGS
+555 RGHEINIVQLVGS
-568 LTPSVKRKRRMRIRE
+568 LTPSVKRRVRMRIRE
-583 GMVQIVVGTH
+583 GMVQIIVGTH

-622 KLIWKGKS
+622 KLIWKGQS

-660 LPPGRQRAKTYWLHL
+660 LPPGRQRAKTYWLHT

-681 YEFVRKELLKGH
+681 YEFIRKELAKGH
-693 QAYIVCPLIEESEKL
+693 QAYVVCPLIEESEKL
-708 EDVQSVLRH
+708 EDVQSVYRH

-742 KDAIMDAFR
+742 KDKIMDAFR
-751 RNEIQVLVTTTVIE
+751 RNEIHVLVTTTVIE
-765 VGVDVPNATVIVVE
+765 VGVDVPNATVMVVE

-789 HQLRGRVERSAHP
+789 HQLRGRVERSEHP
-802 CFCVL
+802 CYCVL
-807 IADPSTDEAYKRLR
+807 IADPSTDEARERLR
-821 IMTRTND
+821 VMTRTND

-856 KLADILRDVNLLMQA
+856 KLADIIKDVDILMQA

-876 WLIAIDPH
+876 WLVEIDPH

-889 HKHLRAKV
+889 HKGLREKV
-897 EALEGG
+897 ESLEGG